1 MDKKAGIREF
11 LSKLASS
18 IQIRQPVSVEMSQ
31 TPKEASLHRPEFG
44 QDNMSMN
51 EIYRRCYNNDF
62 GVGLPPAS
70 GRSNDL
76 S

>member
-1 MDKKAGIREF
+1 MNRHAGIRAF
-11 LSKLASS
+11 LNKLASS
-18 IQIRQPVSVEMSQ
+18 IQNRRQTPVEISQ
-31 TPKEASLHRPEFG
+31 TPRKASLHLPESG
-44 QDNMSMN
+44 QNNVSMN